1 MNDPIKRALLFGTFD
16 VANYGDLLFPLIARR
31 RLADAGID
39 VTPVSPT
46 NADSGVAG
54 AMRAISCVEAA
65 AWGDPAQGILIGGG
79 NIVSVRKTALRD
91 YQQHEVGQYA
101 YPSLWLGATMLAALH
116 NVPVAWNAPGVP
128 HKIPAGLM
136 RSLARAALGAADYV
150 AVRDEQ
156 SRRNLR
162 PKPETR
168 IALVPDTA
176 IEISRLWPLNELE
189 GVAEKL
195 FQRNG
200 FNLGTRYVAVHVKRR
215 SADDVERLARDLD
228 DFSRAVERPI
238 VLVAIARCHDDHVV
252 VRQVGSLMQRP
263 AIVLDQPMSLQEITA
278 AIAFADV
285 FISTSLHGYISSFS
299 YGRPGVLVS
308 IPALSKFQSF
318 ADHVGRSGDVVRDWP
333 QALSLARERVQ
344 NNSPKRGDTLGPDLT
359 ASLDEH
365 WLAIVQAINST
376 RGNSGRDA
384 FLRAAVQ
391 YGLRSDWGA
400 MMRSFTGSPDVTG
413 EFLKSDEDDED
424 ENSPA

>member
-1 MNDPIKRALLFGTFD
+1 VNDAIKRVLLFGTFD

-46 NADSGVAG
+46 NADAGVAG
-54 AMRAISCVEAA
+54 AIRAMSCIEAA
-65 AWGDPAQGILIGGG
+65 AWDHPYQGVLIGGG
-79 NIVSVRKTALRD
+79 NIVSTRATALRD
-91 YQQHEVGQYA
+91 YQHNEVGQSA
-101 YPSLWLGATMLAALH
+101 YPSLWHGATMLAASR
-116 NVPVAWNAPGVP
+116 NVPVTWNAPGVP

-136 RSLARAALGAADYV
+136 RSLARTALGAADYV

-168 IALVPDTA
+168 IAVVPDTA
-176 IEISRLWPLNELE
+176 VEISRLWPLKELE

-215 SADDVERLARDLD
+215 SAGDVERLARDLD
-228 DFSRAVERPI
+228 DFSRAVERPV
-238 VLVAIARCHDDHVV
+238 VLIAIARCHDDHLV

-263 AIVLDQPMSLQEITA
+263 TIVLDQPMSLQEITA
-278 AIAFADV
+278 AIALADV
-285 FISTSLHGYISSFS
+285 FITTSLHGYISSFS

-318 ADHVGRSGDVVRDWP
+318 ADHVGRSGDVVQDWP

-344 NNSPKRGDTLGPDLT
+344 KNSQQRGDALGPELT

-365 WLAIVQAINST
+365 WLAIVQAINSG
-376 RGNSGRDA
+376 RGNSGREA

-391 YGLRSDWGA
+391 YGLRSDWAA
-400 MMRSFTGSPDVTG
+400 MMRPFTGSPDSTG
-413 EFLKSDEDDED
+413 RSLQLDDGTEE